1 MKSSKQAEA
10 PFVESPAG
18 MGADCCF
25 TYDGIQLPA
34 LGGIA
39 PGDTIFVHRT
49 NVTRSDGP
57 VAVQFDGENVLCWRS
72 KTSLGDLYSPLDPR
86 TPGRFLTDQDGE
98 TVLIGEVVGLARY
111 FSRLTEV
118 QNNEI

>member
-10 PFVESPAG
+10 HFVASPAG
-18 MGADCCF
+18 MGVDCCF
-25 TYDGIQLPA
+25 TYDGIQLPV

-49 NVTRSDGP
+49 NATRSDGP
-57 VAVQFDGENVLCWRS
+57 VIVQLDGENILCRRS
-72 KTSLGDLYSPLDPR
+72 ETCLGDLYSPLDPR

>member
-1 MKSSKQAEA
+1 MRSSKQAEA

-25 TYDGIQLPA
+25 TYDGIPLTA

-39 PGDTIFVHRT
+39 PGDTVFVHRT
-49 NVTRSDGP
+49 NVTRKNGP
-57 VAVQFDGENVLCWRS
+57 VVVQFDGENVLCWRS
-72 KTSLGDLYSPLDPR
+72 ETSLGDLYSPLDPR

>member
-1 MKSSKQAEA
+1 MKSYKQGEA

-25 TYDGIQLPA
+25 TYDGIPLTA

-39 PGDTIFVHRT
+39 PGDTVFVHRT
-49 NVTRSDGP
+49 NVTQKNGP
-57 VAVQFDGENVLCWRS
+57 VIVQLDGENILCRRS
-72 KTSLGDLYSPLDPR
+72 ETCLGDLYSPLDTR

>member
-1 MKSSKQAEA
+1 MKSSKQTEA
-10 PFVESPAG
+10 HFVESPAG

-25 TYDGIQLPA
+25 TYDGIQLTA

-39 PGDTIFVHRT
+39 PGDTVFVHRT
-49 NVTRSDGP
+49 NVTRKNGP
-57 VAVQFDGENVLCWRS
+57 VVVQFDGENVLCWRS
-72 KTSLGDLYSPLDPR
+72 ETSLGDLYSPLDPR
-86 TPGRFLTDQDGE
+86 APGRFLTDQDGE

>member
-57 VAVQFDGENVLCWRS
+57 VIVQLNGENILDELKPITFITTVTGWEDA
-72 KTSLGDLYSPLDPR
+72 TMGDD
-86 TPGRFLTDQDGE
+86 E
-98 TVLIGEVVGLARY
+98 TILP
-111 FSRLTEV
+111 TT
-118 QNNEI
+118 

>member
-1 MKSSKQAEA
+1 MKSYKQGEA

-18 MGADCCF
+18 MGADCYF
-25 TYDGIQLPA
+25 TYDGIPLTA

-39 PGDTIFVHRT
+39 PGDTVFVHRT
-49 NVTRSDGP
+49 NVTQKNGP

-72 KTSLGDLYSPLDPR
+72 ETSLGDRYSPLDPR
-86 TPGRFLTDQDGE
+86 TPGRFLTDWDGE